1 MDKKTILNSI
11 AYCGLICALCH
22 ETKNC
27 YGCKSDN
34 NCCGRKASE
43 NDCFQYNCCTAKR
56 IEGCWECDFAPCD
69 YDMFSE
75 DHDIRNR
82 TFVKVAKAEDVDKLA
97 EYVAHN
103 QENGII
109 YGWNKDYD
117 NLGSEQ
123 PVIDMLHKSKKRG

>member
-1 MDKKTILNSI
+1 MNKESILGSI

-22 ETKNC
+22 EAKNC
-27 YGCKSDN
+27 SGCKSDN

-43 NDCFQYNCCTAKR
+43 NGCFQFNCCIEKG
-56 IEGCWECDFAPCD
+56 IEGCWECDIAPCD
-69 YDMFSE
+69 KDMFNE
-75 DHDIRNR
+75 HHDIRNR
-82 TFVKVAKAEDVDKLA
+82 TFVKVAKEEGVDKLA

-103 QENGII
+103 QKNGII

-123 PVIDMLHKSKKRG
+123 RVIDMLHKAKE